1 MQTYRRIVIII
12 ATLVCTVAVF
22 AFAQMTQYVP
32 SSSGG
37 AGGGST
43 SGAGTTGGSTGSSG
57 SGSGSTEGSTTG
69 GSAEGTSSSDS
80 SDGSSTTGS
89 GTEGTSSSD
98 SSDGSSTTGSGTEGT
113 SSVAESNSQTGSDN
127 SSSNDWYGYAEDFQN
142 QLDGIDKKPKKR
154 KKQYLGIP
162 GFDGPDIKRFPFWGS
177 ALGASWRLGGTA
189 TDPIAQGTLTGKGWR
204 MGIRIGLYTGS
215 VYAGFLGNKDHWVAN
230 YYSESGAQRSDLYDG
245 KRTIYQEEIS
255 ADADGNPYNLGLLL
269 TGNTFF
275 GIYEGGSFFIV
286 DEGAMPDAISA
297 GGMIVSI
304 PRGIRHAIPTEKIIE
319 LLERSLISVRNML
332 VNVAHAAL
340 QSSTLSQ
347 IFDRLN
353 AYKKVM
359 ADMQSIEKIFA
370 ALDFNDPNLDYDA
383 VQDLIDAYDVGQKKL
398 DYLVIQLGRALLFVR
413 GGDWLS
419 TAGDAA
425 YVLMDGG
432 VDFLPATL
440 VSQVPGP
447 FDFYTIQTVKG
458 IDKLFAGTCT
468 GKNDW
473 ATGEQVTCT
482 LRKPTAAQSKAV
494 LKANEA
500 YLTLVSQAHDALG
513 SIEFFLFAPS

>member
-127 SSSNDWYGYAEDFQN
+127 S
-142 QLDGIDKKPKKR
+142 LKR
-154 KKQYLGIP
+154 KKQYSGIP
-162 GFDGPDIKRFPFWGS
+162 GFDGPDIERLPFLGS
-177 ALGASWRLGGTA
+177 ARDSSWRLGGTA

-359 ADMQSIEKIFA
+359 AHMQSIEQKLE
-370 ALDFNDPNLDYDA
+370 ALDFNDPDG
-383 VQDLIDAYDVGQKKL
+383 DLIDAYDVGQKKL

-425 YVLMDGG
+425 YMLMRGG

-440 VSQVPGP
+440 VSQVSGP